1 MKDKSKANAI
11 VISFFVAFGIVC
23 LVSTA
28 ISSATLSTGL
38 GEENLYLKVQGV
50 SQNGSYFNVAL
61 SILNCGSNLE
71 KLDKIQIHGTSA
83 LTSING
89 TEIIDPNHMNYY
101 VKNGDTLQ
109 VNLMT
114 LIANYAPNA
123 TVSVIVYTPHV
134 TYYIETNLP

>member
-1 MKDKSKANAI
+1 M
-11 VISFFVAFGIVC
+11 
-23 LVSTA
+23 
-28 ISSATLSTGL
+28 
-38 GEENLYLKVQGV
+38 
-50 SQNGSYFNVAL
+50 